1 MRPAASVFFVDLLT
15 NKINIM
21 EKRMSYVAPE
31 VEVIEV
37 QIEAGFAVSGE
48 PKYPAWGGE
57 EEL

>member
-1 MRPAASVFFVDLLT
+1 
-15 NKINIM
+15 M
-21 EKRMSYVAPE
+21 EKRVSYVAPE

-48 PKYPAWGGE
+48 PKYPAWGRE